1 MLDFLVRHRFLEEL
15 VMSTLIG
22 LGVYSFCAIIVIA
35 AELRQRSDMSVYATR
50 NALNDL
56 AYVVFY
62 QCSIYNVVV
71 LPLFAFL
78 APRLH
83 FARAGLLLR
92 MPPIAG
98 FLLCWLIFDF
108 LNYWMHR
115 LQHAVRPLWAFHSVH
130 HTQTR
135 LTFLTANRI
144 HVLEQLYVGMLMI
157 IPAFLLGMP
166 QPRWLPILMVQVFS
180 ETMQH
185 SRLTWT
191 FGPLRRLLVSPAFHS
206 MHHSVDPREYNGNYG
221 RVFSLWDALFGT
233 YVHADEPARRQGVEG
248 MVVPE
253 TLTAQFI
260 HPFRVLAGA
269 HVSEHLD
276 ASKVHVS

>member
-1 MLDFLVRHRFLEEL
+1 MLDLLVRHKFLEEL

-35 AELRQRSDMSVYATR
+35 AELRQRSDMSVYTTR
-50 NALNDL
+50 HALNDL

-62 QCSIYNVVV
+62 QCSIYNIVV

-92 MPPIAG
+92 LPPIAA
-98 FLLCWLIFDF
+98 FFVCWLIFDF

-115 LQHAVRPLWAFHSVH
+115 VQHAVRPLWAFHSVH

-144 HVLEQLYVGMLMI
+144 HVLEQLYVGLLMI

-206 MHHSVDPREYNGNYG
+206 MHHSVDARQYNGNYG

-233 YVHADEPARRQGVEG
+233 FVHADEPALRQGVEG
-248 MVVPE
+248 MAVPE
-253 TLTAQFI
+253 TLIAQFI

-269 HVSEHLD
+269 RVSERLD
-276 ASKVHVS
+276 SGEVHVS

>member
-15 VMSTLIG
+15 VMSTLMG
-22 LGVYSFCAIIVIA
+22 LGIYCVCALVVIA
-35 AELRQRSDMSVYATR
+35 VELSQRSDMSVYATR

-62 QCSIYNVVV
+62 QCSIYNIVV
-71 LPLFAFL
+71 LPLFIFL
-78 APRLH
+78 GPRLH
-83 FARAGLLLR
+83 FARS
-92 MPPIAG
+92 G
-98 FLLCWLIFDF
+98 FLLRLPPVASFLVCWLIFDF

-135 LTFLTANRI
+135 LTFLTSNRI
-144 HVLEQLYVGMLMI
+144 HVLEQLYVSLLMI

-166 QPRWLPILMVQVFS
+166 QPRWLPIILVQVFS

-191 FGPLRRLLVSPAFHS
+191 FGPLRRLLVSPVFHS
-206 MHHSVDPREYNGNYG
+206 MHHSADARQYNGNYG

-233 YVHADEPARRQGVEG
+233 FVHSDEPVVRQGVDG

-253 TLTAQFI
+253 KLTAQFI
-260 HPFRVLAGA
+260 HPFRYLAGRA
-269 HVSEHLD
+269 
-276 ASKVHVS
+276 

>member
-15 VMSTLIG
+15 VTSTLIG
-22 LGVYSFCAIIVIA
+22 LGVYCFCATVVIA

-50 NALNDL
+50 HALNDL

-62 QCSIYNVVV
+62 QCSIYNIVV

-92 MPPIAG
+92 LPPIAG
-98 FLLCWLIFDF
+98 FLICWLIFDF

-115 LQHAVRPLWAFHSVH
+115 LQHAVGPLWAFHSVH

-191 FGPLRRLLVSPAFHS
+191 FGPVRRLLVSPAFHS
-206 MHHSVDPREYNGNYG
+206 MHHSVDPRQYNGNYG

-233 YVHADEPARRQGVEG
+233 YVHAGEPALRQGVEG
-248 MVVPE
+248 MIVPE
-253 TLTAQFI
+253 TLAAQFI

-269 HVSEHLD
+269 SVSERLD
-276 ASKVHVS
+276 AGEVHVS

>member
-1 MLDFLVRHRFLEEL
+1 MLDFLVRHKFLEEL

-22 LGVYSFCAIIVIA
+22 LGVYSFCALVVIA

-62 QCSIYNVVV
+62 QCSIYNIVV

-92 MPPIAG
+92 MPPIAA
-98 FLLCWLIFDF
+98 FFVCWLIFDF

-115 LQHAVRPLWAFHSVH
+115 LQHAARPLWAFHSVH

-144 HVLEQLYVGMLMI
+144 HVLEQLYVGLLMI

-180 ETMQH
+180 ETIQH

-191 FGPLRRLLVSPAFHS
+191 FGPVRRLLVSPAFHS
-206 MHHSVDPREYNGNYG
+206 MHHSVDPRQYNGNYG

-233 YVHADEPARRQGVEG
+233 FVHADEPARRQGVEG

-253 TLTAQFI
+253 TLAAQFI
-260 HPFRVLAGA
+260 HPFRLLAGRRFA
-269 HVSEHLD
+269 LPRS
-276 ASKVHVS
+276 

>member
-1 MLDFLVRHRFLEEL
+1 MLDLLARHKVVEEL
-15 VMSTLIG
+15 VMTTLMG
-22 LGVYSFCAIIVIA
+22 LGVYCFCATVVII
-35 AELRQRSDMSVYATR
+35 AELLQRSDMSVYRTR

-62 QCSIYNVVV
+62 QCSIYSVIVM
-71 LPLFAFL
+71 PLFVFL
-78 APRLH
+78 VPRLH

-92 MPPIAG
+92 LRPVAA
-98 FLLCWLIFDF
+98 FFVCWLIFDF

-135 LTFLTANRI
+135 LTFLTSNRI
-144 HVLEQLYVGMLMI
+144 HMLEQLYVGMLMI
-157 IPAFLLGMP
+157 IPAFLLGLP
-166 QPRWLPILMVQVFS
+166 QPRWLPILLVQIFS

-191 FGPLRRLLVSPAFHS
+191 FGRLRRLLVSPAFHS
-206 MHHSVDPREYNGNYG
+206 MHHSVDAREYNGNYG

-233 YVHADEPARRQGVEG
+233 FVRADEPARRQGVEG
-248 MVVPE
+248 MEVPE
-253 TLTAQFI
+253 TLTAQFL
-260 HPFRVLAGA
+260 HPFRFLAGA
-269 HVSEHLD
+269 HVSEQLD
-276 ASKVHVS
+276 VGEGGVA

>member
-1 MLDFLVRHRFLEEL
+1 
-15 VMSTLIG
+15 
-22 LGVYSFCAIIVIA
+22 
-35 AELRQRSDMSVYATR
+35 
-50 NALNDL
+50 
-56 AYVVFY
+56 
-62 QCSIYNVVV
+62 
-71 LPLFAFL
+71 
-78 APRLH
+78 
-83 FARAGLLLR
+83 
-92 MPPIAG
+92 
-98 FLLCWLIFDF
+98 
-108 LNYWMHR
+108 MHR

-206 MHHSVDPREYNGNYG
+206 MHHSVDAREYNGNYS

-233 YVHADEPARRQGVEG
+233 FVHAEEPARRQGVEG
-248 MVVPE
+248 MVVAE
-253 TLTAQFI
+253 TLVAQFV

-269 HVSEHLD
+269 RVSEHFD
-276 ASKVHVS
+276 SGEVHVS

>member
-1 MLDFLVRHRFLEEL
+1 M
-15 VMSTLIG
+15 
-22 LGVYSFCAIIVIA
+22 
-35 AELRQRSDMSVYATR
+35 
-50 NALNDL
+50 
-56 AYVVFY
+56 
-62 QCSIYNVVV
+62 

-92 MPPIAG
+92 MPPVAG

-191 FGPLRRLLVSPAFHS
+191 FGPVRRLLVSPAFHS

-253 TLTAQFI
+253 TLAAQFI

-269 HVSEHLD
+269 RVSEHLN
-276 ASKVHVS
+276 AGKVHVS

>member
-1 MLDFLVRHRFLEEL
+1 MFDLLARHKVLEEL
-15 VMSTLIG
+15 VMTTLMG
-22 LGVYSFCAIIVIA
+22 LCVYSVSAIVIIA

-62 QCSIYNVVV
+62 QCSIYNIVV
-71 LPLFAFL
+71 LPLFAFV
-78 APRLH
+78 APHLH

-92 MPPIAG
+92 MPPVAA
-98 FLLCWLIFDF
+98 FLVCWLIFDF

-115 LQHAVRPLWAFHSVH
+115 LQHAVHPLWAFHSVH

-135 LTFLTANRI
+135 LTFLTSNRI

-157 IPAFLLGMP
+157 IPAFLLGLP

-206 MHHSVDPREYNGNYG
+206 MHHSVDAREYNGNYG
-221 RVFSLWDALFGT
+221 RVFSLWDGLFGT
-233 YVHADEPARRQGVEG
+233 FVHAEERARRQGVEG
-248 MVVPE
+248 LQVPE
-253 TLTAQFI
+253 TLIAQFI
-260 HPFRVLAGA
+260 HPFRYLAGA
-269 HVSEHLD
+269 RVSEHLNVGEGD
-276 ASKVHVS
+276 VA

>member
-1 MLDFLVRHRFLEEL
+1 MLDFLVRHKFLEEL

-22 LGVYSFCAIIVIA
+22 IGVYCFCAIVVIA
-35 AELRQRSDMSVYATR
+35 AELRQRSDMSIYATR

-62 QCSIYNVVV
+62 QCSIYNIVV

-83 FARAGLLLR
+83 FARVGLLLR

-98 FLLCWLIFDF
+98 FLVCWLIFDF

-115 LQHAVRPLWAFHSVH
+115 LQHALRPLWAFHSVH

-191 FGPLRRLLVSPAFHS
+191 FGPVRRLLVSPAFHS
-206 MHHSVDPREYNGNYG
+206 MHHSVDPRQYNGNYG

-233 YVHADEPARRQGVEG
+233 YVHADEPAVRQGVDG

-253 TLTAQFI
+253 TLIAQFI
-260 HPFRVLAGA
+260 HPFRVLVGA
-269 HVSEHLD
+269 RVSEHFD
-276 ASKVHVS
+276 AGKIHVS